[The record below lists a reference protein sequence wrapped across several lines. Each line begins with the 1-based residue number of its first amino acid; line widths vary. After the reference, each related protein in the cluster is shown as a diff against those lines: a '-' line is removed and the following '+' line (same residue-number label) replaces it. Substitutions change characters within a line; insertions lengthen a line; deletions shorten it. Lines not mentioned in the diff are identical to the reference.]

1 MTDIF
6 NLYLHKK
13 EKRRRRL
20 LGLSDNCGRAEEIY
34 TYNCT
39 VSLLLV
45 FFERKAKRRVEI
57 IGEEKKGE
65 ERVEHR
71 VEEYQEEEKREDQS
85 KEERRN
91 ERTGEQMGSSDY

>member
-57 IGEEKKGE
+57 IGEEKKRGGESRAQSRGVPRGGEKRRPE
-65 ERVEHR
+65 ERG
-71 VEEYQEEEKREDQS
+71 
-85 KEERRN
+85 KEE
-91 ERTGEQMGSSDY
+91 